1 MRPLGDL
8 MQRFLTF
15 FLATVVYLAG
25 APLTAQSVQLADG
38 RMLLASVEEANGEGL
53 RVRRLDNGGVLEL
66 RWDHLSTA
74 SATKWKR
81 KFDLMGESQ
90 DEILV
95 RADEVIYIHNGTR
108 QSIIGRITDAT
119 GDPLIVQVKGVP
131 YRVPRGNLQR
141 VHKVEVPATQVY
153 TKDEFY
159 AVYLGQHAPGDNA
172 NKHMLL
178 AEDLIKFRA
187 YDRASEHLDKALE
200 FDNAG
205 DKAKLVTLIDR
216 LKRFKAA
223 AKELGVLEQIQVAR
237 SRGTQK
243 QFIKGVE
250 LVAQFEVDFPNTKLK
265 TEFEREK
272 ARFEQART
280 RFFTQRVADLWRRNI
295 RSVAEKQVGVD
306 GFNLQAAR
314 GFAENGMSE
323 AIVAK
328 LEKTLLLESVEIE
341 EMWANRANYSAG
353 KRTENFNYGIGSWV
367 LGDKEIL
374 KDTAVQKSLDKQG
387 TQKKQPAGKDRDIER
402 FAKLLRQA
410 MERRRSATQAG
421 TEKKA
426 QTDEGWWLDASKQER
441 VGWLRAYYAEY
452 SGQMVVKYASVQQCI
467 SCYGEGTT
475 PEVGGDGK
483 PVRSKCFLCQGT
495 KWLRSF
501 KAY

>member
-1 MRPLGDL
+1 
-8 MQRFLTF
+8 MQRFLTSL
-15 FLATVVYLAG
+15 LATAVVSLAG
-25 APLTAQSVQLADG
+25 LSLTAQSVQLSDG
-38 RMLLASVEEANGEGL
+38 RILLASVEEAGAEGL
-53 RVRRLDNGGVLEL
+53 RVKRLDNGGLLDL
-66 RWDHLSTA
+66 RWDHLSVA

-90 DEILV
+90 DEILE
-95 RADEVIYIHNGTR
+95 RADEVIYLNNGTR
-108 QSIIGRITDAT
+108 QSVIGRITDAT
-119 GDPLIVQVKGVP
+119 GDPLVVQVKGVP
-131 YRVPRGNLQR
+131 YRVPRRNLVGVQ
-141 VHKVEVPATQVY
+141 KIDVPAAQVY
-153 TKDEFY
+153 TKEEFY
-159 AVYLGQHAPGDNA
+159 AVYLEKHAPGDDA

-178 AEDLIKFRA
+178 AEDLIKFRD
-187 YDRASEHLDKALE
+187 YDRASDHLKKAEEL
-200 FDNAG
+200 DNAT

-223 AKELGVLEQIQVAR
+223 AKELGVLEQIQIAR

-243 QFIKGVE
+243 EFVKGVE
-250 LVAQFEVDFPNTKLK
+250 LVKKFETDFPNTKLK
-265 TEFEREK
+265 TEFDREKERFEK
-272 ARFEQART
+272 ARE
-280 RFFTQRVADLWRRNI
+280 RFYTQRVADLWRRNI
-295 RSVAEKQVGVD
+295 RTVAEKQVNGD
-306 GFNLQAAR
+306 GFTLQAAKD
-314 GFAENGMSE
+314 FAENAMSK

-328 LEKTLLLESVEIE
+328 LEKTLQLEPAEIE
-341 EMWANRANYSAG
+341 SLWASRAKHSSG

-387 TQKKQPAGKDRDIER
+387 STQKQPAGKDRDIER

-421 TEKKA
+421 TEKKQ
-426 QTDEGWWLDASKQER
+426 QTDEGWWQDASKQER

-452 SGQMVVKYASVQQCI
+452 SGQMVVTYASVQQCI

-475 PEVGGDGK
+475 PEVNGDGK

>member
-1 MRPLGDL
+1 
-8 MQRFLTF
+8 MQRFLKSLLVTVTF
-15 FLATVVYLAG
+15 LTGASLA
-25 APLTAQSVQLADG
+25 AQSVQLADG

-81 KFDLMGESQ
+81 KFDLMGDSQ

-119 GDPLIVQVKGVP
+119 GDPLVVQAKGVP
-131 YRVPRGNLQR
+131 YRVPRANLQR
-141 VHKVEVPATQVY
+141 VHKVEVPAAQVY
-153 TKDEFY
+153 TQDEFY
-159 AVYLGQHAPGDNA
+159 AVYLGKHAPGDSA

-178 AEDLIKFRA
+178 AEDLIKFRGYA
-187 YDRASEHLDKALE
+187 RASEHLDKALE
-200 FDNAG
+200 LDNAG

-243 QFIKGVE
+243 QFIKGAE
-250 LVAQFEVDFPNTKLK
+250 LVASFEANFPNTKLK
-265 TEFEREK
+265 IEFEREK

-280 RFFTQRVADLWRRNI
+280 RFFTQRVADQWRRNI
-295 RSVAEKQVGVD
+295 RSVAEKQVGAE
-306 GFNLQAAR
+306 GFTLQAAR
-314 GFAENGMSE
+314 DFAENDMSKV
-323 AIVAK
+323 IVAK
-328 LEKTLLLESVEIE
+328 LEKLLLLEGVEIE
-341 EMWANRANYSAG
+341 EMWANRANYSIG
-353 KRTENFNYGIGSWV
+353 KRAQTFNYGIGSWV

-452 SGQMVVKYASVQQCI
+452 SGQMVVTYASVHQCI

>member
-8 MQRFLTF
+8 MKRFLTTV
-15 FLATVVYLAG
+15 LATLASL
-25 APLTAQSVQLADG
+25 ACVSLTAQSVQLSDG
-38 RMLLASVEEANGEGL
+38 RMLLASVEEADGEGL

-95 RADEVIYIHNGTR
+95 RADEVIYLNNGTR

-119 GDPLIVQVKGVP
+119 GDPLVVQSKGVP
-131 YRVPRGNLQR
+131 YRVPRNNLQR

-153 TKDEFY
+153 TKEEFY
-159 AVYLGQHAPGDNA
+159 SVYLGEHAPGDNA

-178 AEDLIKFRA
+178 AEDLIKFRD
-187 YDRASEHLDKALE
+187 YDRASIHLDKAKEL
-200 FDNAG
+200 DNAS
-205 DKAKLVTLIDR
+205 DKPKLVTLIDR

-223 AKELGVLEQIQVAR
+223 AKELGIIEQIQIAR

-243 QFIKGVE
+243 EFVKGVE
-250 LVAQFEVDFPNTKLK
+250 LITKFETDFPKTKLK
-265 TEFEREK
+265 TEFDREK
-272 ARFEQART
+272 SRFELART
-280 RFFTQRVADLWRRNI
+280 RFYTQRVADLWRRNI
-295 RSVAEKQVGVD
+295 RSVAEKQVGSE
-306 GFNLQAAR
+306 GFTLQAAR
-314 GFAENGMSE
+314 DFAENDMGD
-323 AIVAK
+323 AIVVK
-328 LEKTLLLESVEIE
+328 LAKTLSLEGPEIE
-341 EMWANRANYSAG
+341 AMWSKRASYSTG

-374 KDTAVQKSLDKQG
+374 KDTAVQKSLDNQG
-387 TQKKQPAGKDRDIER
+387 SQKKEPAGKDRDIER

-452 SGQMVVKYASVQQCI
+452 SGQLVVTYASVQQCI

>member
-8 MQRFLTF
+8 MQRFLITV
-15 FLATVVYLAG
+15 LATLASL
-25 APLTAQSVQLADG
+25 ASVSLTAQSVQLSDG
-38 RMLLASVEEANGEGL
+38 RMLLASVEDADGEGL

-95 RADEVIYIHNGTR
+95 RADEVIYLNNGTR

-119 GDPLIVQVKGVP
+119 GDPLIVQSKGVP
-131 YRVPRGNLQR
+131 YRVPRNNLQR
-141 VHKVEVPATQVY
+141 VHKVEVPATQIF

-159 AVYLGQHAPGDNA
+159 AVSKDKHAPGDSA

-178 AEDLIKFRA
+178 AEDLIKFRD
-187 YDRASEHLDKALE
+187 YDHASDHLDKAKEL
-200 FDNAG
+200 DNAT

-223 AKELGVLEQIQVAR
+223 AKELGILEQIQIAR

-243 QFIKGVE
+243 DFVKGVE
-250 LVAQFEVDFPNTKLK
+250 LITKFETDFPKTKLK
-265 TEFEREK
+265 AEFDREN
-272 ARFEQART
+272 ARFELART

-295 RSVAEKQVGVD
+295 RFVAEKQVGTE
-306 GFNLQAAR
+306 GFTLQAAR
-314 GFAENGMSE
+314 DFATNDMGK

-328 LEKTLLLESVEIE
+328 LEKTLFLEGPEIE
-341 EMWANRANYSAG
+341 EMWANRANFTSG

-387 TQKKQPAGKDRDIER
+387 SQKKAPAGKDRDIER

-421 TEKKA
+421 SEKKA

-452 SGQMVVKYASVQQCI
+452 SGQLVVKYAAVQQCI